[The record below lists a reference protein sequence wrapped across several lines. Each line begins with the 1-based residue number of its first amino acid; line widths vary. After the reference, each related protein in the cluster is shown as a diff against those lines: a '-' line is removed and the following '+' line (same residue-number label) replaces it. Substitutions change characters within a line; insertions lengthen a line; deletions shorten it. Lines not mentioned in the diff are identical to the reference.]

1 MDIRDTEARPEPAVP
16 RAPLAAAVVH
26 DVKNRLV
33 LLGAELAAL
42 ERLPLEAEAAA
53 HVRRARE
60 QSARLTQRLVAYL
73 TVQAASERHGL
84 RAVPQPEV
92 PAALLEALRSDAAG
106 LRPNLQIVL
115 EAEGAPPVWL
125 FDRHL
130 VGLALDSALHNALR
144 FAASRITLGCRIE
157 GQHLCFSVHDDGP
170 GVQCEPGAASTGL
183 GRWLCEEIAR
193 SHKNHGRLGRSTLRN
208 HADGGAV
215 FELFLP

>member
-1 MDIRDTEARPEPAVP
+1 MEPLDTDAPPEPRAP

-42 ERLPLEAEAAA
+42 ERLPREPAAAA

-73 TVQAASERHGL
+73 TVQAASERDGL
-84 RAVPQPEV
+84 RALAAPEA
-92 PAALLEALRSDAAG
+92 PAPLLEEMRVDAAV
-106 LRPNLQIVL
+106 LRADVEIVV
-115 EAEGAPPVWL
+115 EADAAPACWC

-144 FAASRITLGCRIE
+144 FAAARITLGCRVE
-157 GQHLCFSVHDDGP
+157 GQQLCFSVHDDGP
-170 GVQCEPGAASTGL
+170 GVQGEPGAASTGL
-183 GRWLCEEIAR
+183 GRWLCEEVAR
-193 SHKNHGRLGRSTLRN
+193 SHKNHGRVGRSTLRN
-208 HADGGAV
+208 HEAGGAV
-215 FELFLP
+215 FELCLP